1 MRPSFMVRLGDW
13 KYIYCHGTDMQ
24 LLNLGDDP
32 GEWNNRA
39 GDPECREIE
48 ARLNQVIT
56 GGYFDLDKIKSE
68 VWDRLALKSAVN
80 DAMKRNGTAWDYVV
94 DPRMGPQY
102 VRE

>member
-1 MRPSFMVRLGDW
+1 M
-13 KYIYCHGTDMQ
+13 
-24 LLNLGDDP
+24 
-32 GEWNNRA
+32 
-39 GDPECREIE
+39 
-48 ARLNQVIT
+48 NQVIT

-68 VWDRLALKSAVN
+68 VWDRLALKSVVN